1 MNLPLLALAIAAFGI
16 GTTEFVILGLLP
28 EVAGDLSVSIPAA
41 GMLVSAYALGVA
53 VGGPLLAV
61 ATARWP
67 RKTTLTWL
75 MVLFIIGNVGCA
87 LAPSY
92 AWLMVACGRM
102 FTLFTY
108 ITPILRDVTGVSPQ
122 NVSGVLLLCGVG
134 LTIGNLLGGRLA
146 DWKLLPSLMGIF
158 AVLAGVLAAF
168 SFTSAWLWPAILTV
182 VVWGMVSFAA
192 GTPLQAR
199 VMSQAADAPSLASTL
214 NIGAFNLGNAIG
226 AWLGGAVITAG
237 WSLQAIPLVAAAVT
251 LSALALTTYIA
262 WLDRQ
267 PAAQAPVLADCK
279 AV

>member
-41 GMLVSAYALGVA
+41 GMLVSAYAPGRGRGWA
-53 VGGPLLAV
+53 AAGGGH
-61 ATARWP
+61 R
-67 RKTTLTWL
+67 
-75 MVLFIIGNVGCA
+75 A
-87 LAPSY
+87 LAEQDH
-92 AWLMVACGRM
+92 ADLADGAVHHWQCGLRVGAQLCVADGGACGRM

-158 AVLAGVLAAF
+158 AVLAGVLAVF
-168 SFTSAWLWPAILTV
+168 SFTSEWLWPAIVTV

-199 VMSQAADAPSLASTL
+199 VVSQAGDAPSLASTL

-226 AWLGGAVITAG
+226 AWLGARSSRPDGRCRPFH
-237 WSLQAIPLVAAAVT
+237 WWRL
-251 LSALALTTYIA
+251 LS
-262 WLDRQ
+262 R
-267 PAAQAPVLADCK
+267 
-279 AV
+279 